1 MSRLSIQA
9 TMRRRLL
16 VNFRVD
22 PTAIA
27 PLLPPPFEPR
37 LVNGWGMT
45 GICLIALDHVRP
57 GGLPAAFGV
66 HTENVAH
73 RIAVEWS
80 SRSGRQQGV
89 YIPRRDTNS
98 WFVHAMGGRAFPG
111 IYHRGRFEI
120 IDDARR
126 LRIRMRADD
135 GSTDVFV
142 DARPTD
148 EFAKGS
154 VFESLEAAS
163 RFFEVGTLGFSPD
176 AGGECLDGLEL
187 VAERWEVRP
196 LEVDQ
201 VTSSFFG
208 DRELFKLGSIEFDRA
223 LIMRGI
229 PCLWR
234 SHDSMEIGSRDP
246 GVYA

>member
-1 MSRLSIQA
+1 MSRLSIHA

-22 PTAIA
+22 PAAIA
-27 PLLPPPFEPR
+27 SLLPPPFEPR

-45 GICLIALDHVRP
+45 GICLIALDQLRP
-57 GGLPAAFGV
+57 GRIPAALGV

-80 SRSGRQQGV
+80 SPTGRQQGV

-98 WFVHAMGGRAFPG
+98 WFVRAMGGRVFPG
-111 IYHRGRFEI
+111 VYHRGRFEI
-120 IDDARR
+120 VEDATH
-126 LRIRMRADD
+126 LRIRMRSDD
-135 GSTDVFV
+135 GSTDVLV

-154 VFESLEAAS
+154 VFGSLQAAS
-163 RFFEVGTLGFSPD
+163 RFFAVGSLGFSPD
-176 AGGECLDGLEL
+176 AGGKCLDGLEL

-196 LEVDQ
+196 LAVDR
-201 VTSSFFG
+201 VTSRFFG
-208 DRELFKLGSIEFDRA
+208 DRELFKPGSIEFDCA

-234 SHDSMEIGSRDP
+234 SHDVMEIGPRLSRA
-246 GVYA
+246 G